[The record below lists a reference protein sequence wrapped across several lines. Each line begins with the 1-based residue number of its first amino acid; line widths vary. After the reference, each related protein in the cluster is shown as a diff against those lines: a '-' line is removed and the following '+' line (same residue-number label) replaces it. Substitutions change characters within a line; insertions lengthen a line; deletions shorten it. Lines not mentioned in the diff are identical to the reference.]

1 MFVGLRISSLSLSTE
16 SYVILLRSQVSSVNQ
31 VLVSLGLA
39 TDPVARST
47 YYSRHGSLVPS

>member
-1 MFVGLRISSLSLSTE
+1 MFVGLRISPLSLSTE

-31 VLVSLGLA
+31 VLVTLSLA